1 MDPEKLILVFQ
12 SIHQVLR
19 VEKLMESAGFR
30 FELIPVPKEVNPECG
45 LAIEIDPDL
54 IRSTLQTLDDSNI
67 RVKNLYLRRGE
78 VFQEVPPD
86 TIPE

>member
-1 MDPEKLILVFQ
+1 M
-12 SIHQVLR
+12 R
-19 VEKLMESAGFR
+19 VEKLMELAGLR

-45 LAIEIDPDL
+45 LAIEIGPDL
-54 IRSTLQTLDDSNI
+54 IRSTLQTLDGSNI

-78 VFQEVPPD
+78 VFQELPPD